1 MVIITSSTSA
11 SSLMT
16 SPKSCM
22 TWDSSKERPPKS
34 DELSRPLLV
43 QVQQGDLC
51 PRHWDCYDDPLA
63 GILILNQQKKQAP
76 HICPTYLV
84 KEGLGTFSI
93 YNWKDDFF
101 LYFVVDV
108 IKSLFLQD
116 KAHGGIYV
124 CWEVKYM
131 YPSGDVY
138 ISSRHRSV
146 LKTFIFYSLRFKNW
160 HFQDKEK
167 VFLLEEI
174 LPCMNIFEYYEIV
187 IIITIIILASHKT
200 KTPLKHTFTLAKV

>member
-1 MVIITSSTSA
+1 MVTITSSTSA

-16 SPKSCM
+16 SPKLCL

-43 QVQQGDLC
+43 QVQQGDFC
-51 PRHWDCYDDPLA
+51 RRHWDCYVDPLA
-63 GILILNQQKKQAP
+63 GILILNQQKKQA
-76 HICPTYLV
+76 PTYLV

-93 YNWKDDFF
+93 YNWKDEFF

-108 IKSLFLQD
+108 IKNLFLQD
-116 KAHGGIYV
+116 KTHGGIYV

-138 ISSRHRSV
+138 ISSRHWSWSV
-146 LKTFIFYSLRFKNW
+146 LKTFTFYSLRFKNR

-174 LPCMNIFEYYEIV
+174 LPCMNIF
-187 IIITIIILASHKT
+187 
-200 KTPLKHTFTLAKV
+200 